1 MFHVKQ
7 RVNLKDLVG
16 FLYGQGIHLTK
27 DQVNLFE
34 EYLGLIRSWSNR
46 VNLVSRHDLHDIVE
60 RHILP
65 CLLLYTMIQPGKRKR
80 ILDIG
85 SGAGFPGIIFKIVQS
100 DLQIDLIDSAKKKYL
115 FLTEV
120 NESLSIKCSVHN
132 QRVET
137 LRNQK
142 GEKFDYVVS
151 RGVADMQTL
160 WSWSHDLIKPKG
172 ILFTLKGGRHKE
184 EMELLINRGIKAE
197 ILRPSTSWIKF
208 SHYLNDKFV
217 IKAERADV

>member
-1 MFHVKQ
+1 VKQ
-7 RVNLKDLVG
+7 RVNLKGLVG
-16 FLYGQGIHLTK
+16 FLYGQGIYLTK

-46 VNLVSRHDLHDIVE
+46 VNLVSRHDIDDMVE

-65 CLLLYTMIQPGKRKR
+65 CLLLYTMIQPGERKR

-115 FLTEV
+115 FLIEA
-120 NESLSIKCSVHN
+120 NESLSIKCNVHN

-137 LRNQK
+137 LGNQK
-142 GEKFDYVVS
+142 GEKFDCVVS

-160 WSWSHDLIKPKG
+160 WSWSRDLIKPKG
-172 ILFTLKGGRHKE
+172 ILFTLKGGRHEE
-184 EMELLINRGIKAE
+184 EMELLINKGIKAE